1 MSNILHLLN
10 SFDPAADVVR
20 CVTEL
25 NKYSRHQHRLVVME
39 PHPFQDI
46 YQYPQAACLAPSR
59 DVVEAHLKWS
69 DAVIY
74 QFVGWERGY
83 GLRTDKPCAFRN
95 INIYWSPETDKF
107 WSATHYNAGS
117 LDAYKLLA
125 SSHMGARDFLPEC
138 RWLPDLIPI
147 YDPAYMPDFSERE
160 PCVSYIKHAAELD
173 KVDFGIKR
181 QNLLGTPHAELLRR
195 RRTEATV
202 VLDNVDNGHFGLAGL
217 EAMSMGLPTVVFNH
231 NKTRKALS
239 DPFEEYPPFVEVGPS
254 LYEAIEAAINH
265 SDDMKLRKASRA
277 WMEEWYHPKHIIEK
291 YWTPFME
298 ELLAQG

>member
-1 MSNILHLLN
+1 MSNILHVVN

-25 NKYSRHQHRLVVME
+25 NKYSRHQHRLLVME

-46 YQYPQAACLAPSR
+46 YQYPQADNVAPSR
-59 DVVEAHLKWS
+59 DMVEAHLKWS

-107 WSATHYNAGS
+107 WSAPQYNAES
-117 LDAYKLLA
+117 LDVYKLLA
-125 SSHMGARDFLPEC
+125 SSHMGARDFLPGC

-147 YDPAYMPDFSERE
+147 YDLVYTHRFGKRK

-173 KVDFGIKR
+173 EVYLEIKR

-202 VLDNVDNGHFGLAGL
+202 VIDNVCDGHYGLAGL

-231 NKTRKALS
+231 DKTRKALS
-239 DPFEEYPPFVEVGPS
+239 DPFEEYPPFIEVGPS
-254 LYEAIEAAINH
+254 IYEAIEAAVNH
-265 SDDMKLRKASRA
+265 SDDMELRKASRA
-277 WMEEWYHPKHIIEK
+277 WMGTFYNPQRIIDK
-291 YWTPFME
+291 YWEPFVE
-298 ELLAQG
+298 ELLA